1 MYKFSFFWNFTI
13 LDHLEICFHYLVEEL
28 CCLFMIQAL
37 NWCEIITGVYELI
50 PFYKGENTIFDVS
63 PPSVSVSVE
72 HHHVTVAQKFQVS

>member
-1 MYKFSFFWNFTI
+1 MYW
-13 LDHLEICFHYLVEEL
+13 LYMEQVLRL
-28 CCLFMIQAL
+28 CEML
-37 NWCEIITGVYELI
+37 TGVYELI